1 VNCEG
6 IYDTLRYKFYYTDNP
21 DIYKGFTHDNGQ
33 SWNENSGTP
42 GCLNYSGFYTQ
53 VPAGN
58 YTFEWQVIR
67 PSGTTTG
74 IDYFNVTEGDTTTY
88 ILEY

>member
-1 VNCEG
+1 MGYGTIDKWNDFSFINGC
-6 IYDTLRYKFYYTDNP
+6 FDN
-21 DIYKGFTHDNGQ
+21 TNTT
-33 SWNENSGTP
+33 ENSAWS
-42 GCLNYSGFYTQ
+42 L
-53 VPAGN
+53 PAGN

-74 IDYFNVTEGDTTTY
+74 TDYFTVTEGDTTTY

>member
-1 VNCEG
+1 MEG
-6 IYDTLRYKFYYTDNP
+6 CTNFNGDFY
-21 DIYKGFTHDNGQ
+21 
-33 SWNENSGTP
+33 SE
-42 GCLNYSGFYTQ
+42 

-58 YTFEWQVIR
+58 YTFEWRVIR

-74 IDYFNVTEGDTTTY
+74 IDYFTVTEGDTTTY